1 MASRRYLAYGVS
13 KEGITGMK
21 RRWVLLAGA
30 GLSFGGL
37 TVVACSGS
45 SGNQAQSNTEP
56 EGGPDST
63 TGDDAAHPSD
73 DSSSPPP
80 PVDSGGHEASTS
92 TDAGSDGGDGGD
104 GGSCVPFDASAL
116 DDASVAAGFQQV
128 WHVYRCYG
136 CHQPSSDMVSDAG
149 AGIVLSG
156 NNAGLGDSGTIFP
169 PNLTGDPATGLGC
182 WTDSQISNAILN
194 GVDDQGRTLCKP
206 MPKFGQ
212 PKPTADG
219 GATPGYPMD
228 AGTAQE
234 IIDYLRS
241 LPVVVN
247 KVTDTTCPSPDAG
260 PADAGPA
267 DAAEQ

>member
-1 MASRRYLAYGVS
+1 
-13 KEGITGMK
+13 MK
-21 RRWVLLAGA
+21 RRWLLLAGI

-37 TVVACSGS
+37 TFVACSS
-45 SGNQAQSNTEP
+45 DDNQAQSSTEP

-63 TGDDAAHPSD
+63 TGNDATPPSSD
-73 DSSSPPP
+73 DSSSPPKP
-80 PVDSGGHEASTS
+80 PVDSGGHETSTP
-92 TDAGSDGGDGGD
+92 TDAGDGGGDGGT
-104 GGSCVPFDASAL
+104 CVGFDASGL

-128 WHVYRCYG
+128 WQVYRCWG
-136 CHQPSSDMVSDAG
+136 CHQPGSDVVSDAG

-169 PNLTGDPATGLGC
+169 PNLTSDPATGLGC
-182 WTDSQISNAILN
+182 WSDTQIQNAMLN
-194 GVDDQGRTLCKP
+194 GIDDQGRTLCRP
-206 MPKFGQ
+206 MPKFGS
-212 PKPTADG
+212 PRLTADG

-247 KVTDTTCPSPDAG
+247 KVTDTTCPSPDG
-260 PADAGPA
+260 GPA